1 MKIVHRGLLRMA
13 RLDTDRSRYRSTGY
27 LLLLLYAN
35 RSTNKNQTFLR
46 SRESKPARDITLR
59 FVYRGT
65 SLGKT
70 FPLLN
75 QEISSRPII
84 ATELEVFSRRGGMLR

>member
-35 RSTNKNQTFLR
+35 KEHKQEPDFFTVSRIETR
-46 SRESKPARDITLR
+46 SRYNIALCISGREFREN
-59 FVYRGT
+59 
-65 SLGKT
+65 
-70 FPLLN
+70 FP
-75 QEISSRPII
+75 SP
-84 ATELEVFSRRGGMLR
+84 